1 MFATGL
7 SALPPMGLD
16 EKITIYY
23 REDTCPHFFAEP
35 CTMELKVPTV
45 HDQYS
50 KFYNSFSGSLHAQCS
65 WVWLYVKSSNKT
77 MGQKAV
83 YMYMFIC

>member
-7 SALPPMGLD
+7 GALPPLGLD

-23 REDTCPHFFAEP
+23 REDTCPNFFAE
-35 CTMELKVPTV
+35 MELKVRTV

-50 KFYNSFSGSLHAQCS
+50 KFYNSFLEACMHSVAGFGC
-65 WVWLYVKSSNKT
+65 
-77 MGQKAV
+77 M
-83 YMYMFIC
+83 

>member
-7 SALPPMGLD
+7 GALPSLGLD

-23 REDTCPHFFAEP
+23 REDTCPHFFAET

-45 HDQYS
+45 L
-50 KFYNSFSGSLHAQCS
+50 FMINIANFIIVS
-65 WVWLYVKSSNKT
+65 WKLACTVQLGLVVCKQFK
-77 MGQKAV
+77 
-83 YMYMFIC
+83 